1 MENTSNKEVI
11 DGIELDLSICDCN
24 THRIVML
31 GEPSGNGLTLSSQ
44 FSVKKNYYSSQK
56 TGKLGII
63 LHRKLLEI
71 K

>member
-44 FSVKKNYYSSQK
+44 FSVKKNYSSQK
-56 TGKLGII
+56 TWKLGII